1 MTRPHILGLSFDA
14 LSTLLTQGGMPKFR
28 AKQVWDWVHVKGV
41 ISPLEMT
48 NLSKADREVLDNTID
63 TTTPTVSAEQHAAD
77 GVIKWL
83 FKMADGHEVESVY
96 IPEENRTTLC
106 VSSQIGCTLTCRFC
120 HTGTQALARNLTAA
134 EIVAQV
140 WLARK
145 ALDDFNGKDAKRKLS
160 NIVFMGMGEPLY
172 NVDNVFPAIHILMDE
187 AGQGF
192 GSRKITLSTSGVV
205 PEIKRIGDELGVN
218 LAVSLHAPDDD
229 TRTAIM
235 PINKKYNIESLMAA
249 VRSFKLKE
257 RRRITWEYV
266 MLDGVNDTDD
276 HARRLVRLIQGIPSL
291 VNIIPFNPWP
301 GSPFACSGSDR
312 IDAFAGILDRA
323 GVSVTVRK
331 TRGEDIL
338 AACGQLRSE
347 TSKRNTISLQYP
359 SVVAVYGNEGQKT
372 KVNITLPE
380 DA

>member
-1 MTRPHILGLSFDA
+1 MTKPHLLGLSLAQLTD
-14 LSTLLTQGGMPKFR
+14 LLVGGGMPKFR
-28 AKQVWDWVHVKGV
+28 AAQVWDWVHVKGV
-41 ISPLEMT
+41 LAPEDMT
-48 NLSKADREVLDNTID
+48 NLSKGDRAVMAEVLDLRL
-63 TTTPTVSAEQHAAD
+63 PSVSVEQRAAD

-96 IPEENRTTLC
+96 IPEETRSTLC

-145 ALDDFNGKDAKRKLS
+145 ALSDFNGKDAARKLS
-160 NIVFMGMGEPLY
+160 NVVFMGMGEPLY
-172 NVDNVFPAIHILMDE
+172 NTENVFPAIHILMDE
-187 AGQGF
+187 KGQGF

-205 PEIKRIGDELGVN
+205 PEITRVGEELGVN
-218 LAVSLHAPDDD
+218 LAVSLHAPDDE

-235 PINKKYNIESLMAA
+235 PINKKYPVAALMSA
-249 VRSFKLKE
+249 VRGFKLKE

-266 MLDGVNDTDD
+266 MLDGINDSDA
-276 HARRLVRLIQGIPSL
+276 HARKLVKLIEGIPSL
-291 VNIIPFNPWP
+291 VNMIPFNVWP
-301 GSPFACSGSDR
+301 GSPFGCSSPER
-312 IDAFAGILDRA
+312 IDAFAAILDKA
-323 GVSVTVRK
+323 GVHVTVRK

-372 KVNITLPE
+372 RVHISGDT
-380 DA
+380 D